1 MIGAEII
8 INVDVIA
15 VLYGEKK
22 IPEMAGSFHNEI
34 EMQQIKNQKWRT
46 IDKEKLESIA
56 DTLGINYQLKMKI
69 LSYDLY

>member
-22 IPEMAGSFHNEI
+22 IPEMAESFHKEI

-46 IDKEKLESIA
+46 IDKEKIESIA

-69 LSYDLY
+69 LSYDFY

>member
-22 IPEMAGSFHNEI
+22 IPEMSGSFHKVTG
-34 EMQQIKNQKWRT
+34 MQQIKNQKWN
-46 IDKEKLESIA
+46 
-56 DTLGINYQLKMKI
+56 NY
-69 LSYDLY
+69 